1 VALRSNEAE
10 AVSTLRKE
18 GFFMSASEVPA
29 DMVEAY
35 KRTQY
40 LVQSEDGTIALRV
53 GHQSKEMADLIQS
66 AQAIG
71 GAFITAENPFSRA
84 LSANENKARQDR
96 LREDLIGLGAAVIAG
111 AGQGEDPAWPAEA
124 SWAAIGISR
133 DQARELGIKYQQNA
147 IVWIDAS
154 GTAELILLR

>member
-1 VALRSNEAE
+1 
-10 AVSTLRKE
+10 
-18 GFFMSASEVPA
+18 MSVSEVPA
-29 DMVEAY
+29 HLVEAY

-40 LVQSEDGTIALRV
+40 LVYSEDGNIALRV
-53 GHQSKEMADLIQS
+53 GQQSNEMVDLIQS

-71 GAFITAENPFSRA
+71 GAFITAENPFSQS
-84 LSANENKARQDR
+84 LTKDENRERQKR
-96 LREDLIGLGAAVIAG
+96 LREDLEGLGALVIDG

-124 SWAAIGISR
+124 SYAAIGISR
-133 DQARELGIKYQQNA
+133 DQARELGIKYKQNA

>member
-1 VALRSNEAE
+1 
-10 AVSTLRKE
+10 
-18 GFFMSASEVPA
+18 MSVSEVPA
-29 DMVEAY
+29 DLVEAY

-40 LVQSEDGTIALRV
+40 LVHSEDGTFALRI
-53 GHQSKEMADLIQS
+53 GQQSKEMADLIQS
-66 AQAIG
+66 EQAIG

-84 LSANENKARQDR
+84 LSATENKARQDR
-96 LREDLIGLGAAVIAG
+96 LREDLIGLGVAVIEG

-133 DQARELGIKYQQNA
+133 DQARDLGIKYQQNA